1 MKMFV
6 FTSTRKSDRL
16 SQITVFT
23 DSAKRAYGRA
33 LIYFKEH
40 GYKGSPKRLG
50 I

>member
-1 MKMFV
+1 MKCFFFV
-6 FTSTRKSDRL
+6 STRKADRL
-16 SQITVFT
+16 SQITVFAAT
-23 DSAKRAYGRA
+23 EQRAYGRA